1 MRDGSGWSA
10 SLYNQS
16 ARFVYSSEYTGAVL
30 SLLDAQPG
38 QRIID
43 FGCGSGELTLDIQ
56 EAVEHGDGGFVC
68 GLDYSESMVR
78 ASAWGC
84 NIASIRCS
92 CQIRKAKENGLKQ
105 AFQVDIQNP
114 DEVEAVVSE
123 TGSKFDVVFTNA
135 ALHWCKR
142 DPAGVL
148 ESAKRVLKPGGRI
161 VGEMGGFLN
170 CIGEV
175 PALRWERV
183 LMERR
188 QGVRSAIHRALRERG
203 YDPESVD
210 PWYFPSMED
219 YVKVSRVY
227 L

>member
-1 MRDGSGWSA
+1 M
-10 SLYNQS
+10 
-16 ARFVYSSEYTGAVL
+16 
-30 SLLDAQPG
+30 
-38 QRIID
+38 
-43 FGCGSGELTLDIQ
+43 
-56 EAVEHGDGGFVC
+56 
-68 GLDYSESMVR
+68 
-78 ASAWGC
+78 
-84 NIASIRCS
+84 
-92 CQIRKAKENGLKQ
+92 
-105 AFQVDIQNP
+105 
-114 DEVEAVVSE
+114 EAVVSE

-183 LMERR
+183 LMKRR
-188 QGVRSAIHRALRERG
+188 QGVRSAIHRVLRERG
-203 YDPESVD
+203 YDPESLD

-219 YVKVSRVY
+219 YVKVSCIPLRK
-227 L
+227 